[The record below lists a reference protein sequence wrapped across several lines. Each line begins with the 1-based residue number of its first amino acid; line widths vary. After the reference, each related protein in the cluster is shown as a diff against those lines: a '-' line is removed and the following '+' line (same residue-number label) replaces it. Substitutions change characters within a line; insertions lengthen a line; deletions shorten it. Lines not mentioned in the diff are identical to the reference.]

1 MANLD
6 QSYIT
11 SLVEYARGGDSDA
24 FAELYMATCQ
34 RQYRFACGYL
44 KDEEVAKEA
53 LRDTYLIAL
62 KNIAALGDAHLF
74 LSWLSQINF
83 RVCLGMQKKQNG
95 DSKELTIH
103 DDGSLKEFDP
113 ESLNPEESAVQ
124 IDGQDFI
131 IRQIMNLPFTE
142 SQVIILRY
150 YNKLKIRD
158 IARLMDLKSSSVRR
172 HLANGCKKLKQLS
185 KK

>member
-1 MANLD
+1 
-6 QSYIT
+6 
-11 SLVEYARGGDSDA
+11 
-24 FAELYMATCQ
+24 
-34 RQYRFACGYL
+34 
-44 KDEEVAKEA
+44 
-53 LRDTYLIAL
+53 
-62 KNIAALGDAHLF
+62 
-74 LSWLSQINF
+74 
-83 RVCLGMQKKQNG
+83 MQKKQNG
-95 DSKELTIH
+95 DSKELPIH